1 MMHGAMKLSRKNP
14 ANRNITRMEHEKVRG
29 YWVRVVKDGKL
40 HQKLFSDGQY
50 GGKRKAITAA
60 RAYRDELRRRL
71 FGEHADAGRRICTS
85 FKSNSSGVVGVH
97 YVEKQRGNS
106 VSQAYVASWCPT
118 KGGPQ
123 RHKYFSV
130 KKLGKREAFRQAVD
144 FRQARVEEIL
154 KESTPRRPQ

>member
-1 MMHGAMKLSRKNP
+1 MRLSRKNP

-50 GGKRKAITAA
+50 GGKRRALTAA
-60 RAYRDELRRRL
+60 RTYRDDLRKRL
-71 FGEHADAGRRICTS
+71 YGEHADSVRRVCTS

-130 KKLGKREAFRQAVD
+130 KKLGKREAFRQAVEY
-144 FRQARVEEIL
+144 RRARVQEIL
-154 KESTPRRPQ
+154 ESGNGRRPS